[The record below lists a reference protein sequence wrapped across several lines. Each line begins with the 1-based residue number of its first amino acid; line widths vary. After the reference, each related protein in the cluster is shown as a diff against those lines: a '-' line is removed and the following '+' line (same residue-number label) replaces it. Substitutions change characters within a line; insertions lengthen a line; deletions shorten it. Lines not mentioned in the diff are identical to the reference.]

1 MLTSLSSNTG
11 RNSVN
16 QVECAKLNDVYK
28 CINDLEERI
37 NDNCGCNQCL
47 QEQIDCINDNPV
59 IIKDEGQFDN
69 LYTDCLNVT
78 NPIVTPG
85 VDNDFTVSGDLTAN
99 DINANNVNVC
109 YDLKVDGCT
118 TLNGPIELNCV
129 TQASVDDLNVTT
141 VDASTITASSLCS
154 DNIDAENIDARSIG
168 AVGANIATADINTAT
183 ICDASINNLNVAT
196 INTPSA
202 TICGATI
209 CCGNITEAD
218 LNIFKNSRQ
227 IGNKFV
233 SMPIDALGDTAD
245 FYRYQIFPG
254 FSGEVNLWNCDFSIN
269 ILTNNSNNVLV
280 GYRADDPSK
289 IKGFYK
295 DNCNNRFYIELCSTE
310 NLCWSYRSAQQHCCY
325 DFSCNSLIEACTTAG
340 AYYTDDCTYVCVA
353 AHNYK
358 DHWYLMGDNTA
369 MSGLGVCGSLAA
381 TYLEFQC
388 SYFPGGLVLDCL
400 TVNGHTELFGCV
412 EIGKE
417 NQPADVRQYGDFCT
431 NNLHVYCSSILG
443 DHFTAEDIYEMSTY
457 WDAATEYFTYDAV
470 TEEYTSVGLLPE
482 EDWVPNTYYWLHH
495 YPQSV
500 NTLSGSTQVCG
511 CICQTCGCYLNDNV
525 LITGNSVCV
534 YNCVDPTDP
543 SVCYCTCV
551 DGCSVHTH
559 HYYGD
564 FVDICDFNACCLNV
578 SCCTNLCNSTSING
592 TNTICGVNTISGE
605 TYFDGGSDNCPI
617 IIDTDVAAV
626 CSLDVGG
633 CLCVGCDLSVSG
645 CTNINQLAVNCCATF
660 ACDVSI
666 DGDLFVD
673 GTMHI
678 VDEETINVNGDII
691 TLRTNNPTAL
701 SGDKVSGLF
710 INKYNGVDDLTVA
723 ADCTGT
729 LRVGTASGTTTS
741 YADICYNSSA
751 NEWTSNGV
759 VVSPVGE
766 LTSWDCKVECN
777 PFTAYTNAIF
787 TQIDITTMEPVAT
800 RAEAASMNDNA
811 LGVWNSTCERFETIN
826 APAND
831 GEILC
836 ACIDGGNISYCWMTQ
851 GGAAAILPAGVIVPY
866 AGASAPTGWMLAQGQ
881 CLCVDDEPLLF
892 AAIGYTWGCIADGC
906 FRVPDLREALPR
918 GVGNSSYNFCAHGG
932 GPGLGCFQNDAV
944 ECHTHNVYVRDLGH
958 VHCYSGIISIT
969 APSFTGNVGYGM
981 GSGFLNTESSA
992 ANIQVKP
999 YGDWTGNDY
1008 STSCNAIG
1016 RSSNVTRDKS
1026 VGVNYIISLGH
1037 I

>member
-1 MLTSLSSNTG
+1 MLNTLSSNTG
-11 RNSVN
+11 SNFVN

-37 NDNCGCNQCL
+37 NDNCSCNQCL
-47 QEQIDCINDNPV
+47 QEQINCINDNP
-59 IIKDEGQFDN
+59 IIIRDEGQFDN
-69 LYTDCLNVT
+69 LYANCLNVT
-78 NPIVTPG
+78 NPIVAPG
-85 VDNDFTVSGDLTAN
+85 VDNDFVVSGDLTAN
-99 DINANNVNVC
+99 DVNANNVNVC
-109 YDLKVDGCT
+109 YNLKVDGCT
-118 TLNGPIELNCV
+118 TLNGEVELNCV
-129 TQASVDDLNVTT
+129 TQACIDNLSVTT
-141 VDASTITASSLCS
+141 VDASTVNASSLCS
-154 DNIDAENIDARSIG
+154 DNIDVENINVQSVG
-168 AVGANIATADINTAT
+168 AVTAAISGANVNTAA

-196 INTPSA
+196 VNTPSA

-218 LNIFKNSRQ
+218 LNIFKNSKQ

-254 FSGEVNLWNCDFSIN
+254 FSGEVNLWNCDLSIN

-340 AYYTDDCTYVCVA
+340 AYYTDCCTYVCVA

-400 TVNGHTELFGCV
+400 TVNGHTELYGCV

-417 NQPADVRQYGDFCT
+417 DQPADVRQYGDFCT

-457 WDAATEYFTYDAV
+457 WDAATEYYTYDAT
-470 TEEYTSVGLLPE
+470 TEEYTLVGLLPE
-482 EDWVPNTYYWLHH
+482 EDWNPNTYYWLHH

-500 NTLSGSTQVCG
+500 NSLVGSTQVCG
-511 CICQTCGCYLNDNV
+511 CICQTCGCYFNDDV
-525 LITGNSVCV
+525 KITGNSICV

-543 SVCYCTCV
+543 SKCYCTCI
-551 DGCSVHTH
+551 DGCSVHAH
-559 HYYGD
+559 HYYGC
-564 FVDICDFNACCLNV
+564 FLDICDFNACCLTV
-578 SCCTNLCNSTSING
+578 SCSTNLCG
-592 TNTICGVNTISGE
+592 TNTISGE
-605 TYFDGGSDNCPI
+605 TYFDGGSNNCPI
-617 IIDTDVAAV
+617 IIDTDTASN
-626 CSLDVGG
+626 CSIDVGG
-633 CLCVGCDLSVSG
+633 CLSVGCDLSVTG
-645 CTNINQLAVNCCATF
+645 CTNINQLAVYCCATF
-660 ACDVSI
+660 ACDVSVN
-666 DGDLFVD
+666 GDLFVD

-701 SGDKVSGLF
+701 TANQVSGLF
-710 INKYNGVDDLTVA
+710 INKYNGTDDLTVA

-729 LRVGTASGTTTS
+729 LRVGTAAGATT
-741 YADICYNSSA
+741 YYDYICYNSST
-751 NEWTSNGV
+751 NEWLSGGV
-759 VVSPVGE
+759 VVNPVGE
-766 LTSWDCKVECN
+766 LTSWSCKEEID
-777 PFTAYTNAIF
+777 PFTHYINAYF
-787 TQIDITTMEPVAT
+787 TEIDITTMEPVAT

-811 LGVWNSTCERFETIN
+811 LAVWNATCERFETIN

-836 ACIDGGNISYCWMTQ
+836 ACIDGGNLSYCWMTQ
-851 GGAAAILPAGVIVPY
+851 GGASAILPAGIMVPY
-866 AGASAPTGWMLAQGQ
+866 AGATAPTGWMLAQGQ

-906 FRVPDLREALPR
+906 FRVPDLRNALPR
-918 GVGNSSYNFCAHGG
+918 GVGASSYGFCHQVI
-932 GPGLGCFQNDAV
+932 GPALGCFQDDAV
-944 ECHTHNVYVRDLGH
+944 QCHFHNVYVRDKGH
-958 VHCYSGIISIT
+958 CHTCKGICPYSAQGPGGVFTVFEGTTECTGCACADIQVSSNS
-969 APSFTGNVGYGM
+969 SFTGISN
-981 GSGFLNTESSA
+981 A
-992 ANIQVKP
+992 
-999 YGDWTGNDY
+999 
-1008 STSCNAIG
+1008 TSCNASG
-1016 RSSNVTRDKS
+1016 RYSSVTRDKS